1 MSSTSDSMPSN
12 LITSLVLKPNGD
24 GKFSMEDSSFLFPH
38 EALRRD
44 FLLTQR
50 VLKNFDPWVH
60 PWKAFCFHEWFQK
73 YLLVVIHTHHN
84 GEEEVVFPFY
94 LNLGN
99 PPAPPKQCADHVVLM
114 KGLNDIAALSTELV
128 DLAQNNNIG
137 DGSSL
142 SRAKAMQLVS
152 QFNSLHEIMIEH
164 LKEEEEYWPSVVK
177 NYGKV

>member
-1 MSSTSDSMPSN
+1 MSAN
-12 LITSLVLKPNGD
+12 LITSLVLKPNENGE
-24 GKFSMEDSSFLFPH
+24 FSMDDSSFLFPH

-44 FLLTQR
+44 FLLTER

-84 GEEEVVFPFY
+84 SEEEVVFPFY

-99 PPAPPKQCADHVVLM
+99 PPAPPKQSADHVVLM
-114 KGLNDIAALSTELV
+114 KGLNDIAALSSDLV
-128 DLAQNNNIG
+128 DLAQNNIG
-137 DGSSL
+137 NEIHL
-142 SRAKAMQLVS
+142 SQAKAMQLVA

-177 NYGKV
+177 KFGKV